1 MPRLP
6 AESPSDRSTDQPV
19 LEPVA
24 ELYYRR
30 SRRSP
35 ELTPKSKQLPPA
47 KNSHLE
53 RYRRAADYLEACW
66 LRRANPVASAS
77 PPRQLPQAAQ
87 SKSDSGRG
95 AAAFHPLAGSS
106 SFYYLPVHFLSR
118 EMTAR

>member
-1 MPRLP
+1 MRNHLVAADWWPVSHWPAADLLGTGSPAELASNPTCLMPRLP

-24 ELYYRR
+24 ELYYRC

-66 LRRANPVASAS
+66 LRRA
-77 PPRQLPQAAQ
+77 
-87 SKSDSGRG
+87 
-95 AAAFHPLAGSS
+95 
-106 SFYYLPVHFLSR
+106 
-118 EMTAR
+118 